1 MPGPDTNRGAKRARE
16 LRAELGLDAGAP
28 VGCVLGLAED
38 GLGIP
43 VHVTRMSGTVEGVCW
58 QLGEERMLWVH
69 LHEFVPRSRF
79 TLAHELGHVRCAHD
93 QLMIVDTPKTMWGKT
108 VTPTETQANAFAA
121 ELLAPRPGVVDVVG
135 GRTVDL
141 EVVVELAAHFGV
153 SAHVA
158 LYRCVTL
165 GLLDSDAAL
174 KPRLDAEEH
183 LAVWERLGPAEHE
196 DALSA
201 IAPADLPR
209 LSPRLS
215 DGGLGALLRGEATVE
230 DVARLAG
237 CEPEALARG
246 LARLGV

>member
-108 VTPTETQANAFAA
+108 VPTETQANAFAA

-209 LSPRLS
+209 LSPRMS